1 MSRLALRMQPHMLM
15 ETYLNAGLGR
25 PTELGLVGERSGVLN
40 ANRKRWADIERANVA
55 FGYGINATP
64 LQIVR
69 AYAALG
75 SFWDLSSFIY
85 Y

>member
-1 MSRLALRMQPHMLM
+1 MSD
-15 ETYLNAGLGR
+15 LG
-25 PTELGLVGERSGVLN
+25 LN